1 MDGLLYGN
9 LIKIIKIYK
18 VEDRINKSKGYVAL
32 LDFDKNQIASRKFN
46 SIKMRREIIEFWKRT
61 YRLEEKSYYIL
72 ISPM

>member
-1 MDGLLYGN
+1 MDGFLYGN

>member
-1 MDGLLYGN
+1 MDGFLYGN

-46 SIKMRREIIEFWKRT
+46 SIKMRREIIEFWKIT

>member
-1 MDGLLYGN
+1 MDGFLYGN

-46 SIKMRREIIEFWKRT
+46 SIKMRREIIEFWRRT

>member
-1 MDGLLYGN
+1 MDGFLYGN

-61 YRLEEKSYYIL
+61 YRLEENSYYI
-72 ISPM
+72 